1 MQHLLRAGLF
11 FATFVMVVMAIV
23 QVSGRVAFAFL
34 HTVEPRINELVAE
47 RGIMLE
53 GLQGTWR
60 YLNPGVRIDAVR
72 LPAGELRDVVVE
84 LDVLESLRRS
94 QPVLTRGYVAK
105 GEVALDW
112 VDGRWQLRDM
122 PPAGPLPFDLA
133 ALLWQSDA
141 LAADVEVT
149 LTRSGETTA
158 YLASLRA
165 TNRGGGHGA
174 EVTVTAHSTASSAT
188 ASAAESC
195 KRCTLRLIAD
205 FRDAVPFVR
214 PASRRLRLET
224 EQFDLPLVA
233 LTGLPGARG
242 TLRGLHTVWQDE
254 AAEGAGG
261 VSFTIDDVSLGG
273 SQSFSVVAKLALVG
287 GERRLQAAAKQ
298 LELRAAERSVA
309 IEGLLVESHG
319 QGLHAYLPVLDISA
333 LSPLAQDVTQG
344 IERAGEW
351 LRALDLKGSANDLRL
366 SVERGEDRW
375 LVAYEA
381 QLSDM
386 AMQAY
391 KGAPTVQN
399 GAARVFGA
407 GRHMVADVL
416 APAPFMHLPEVFA
429 EGWQLADAS
438 GRLEAWVQP
447 GYFAMRG
454 SDLDTRLGNTQV
466 HGSFALAQPKARYD
480 KHLTLNIR
488 ADAADVAT
496 GQALVPYKL
505 GGGLAR
511 WLQEAPRGGRF
522 EEIAFA
528 YQGQIRAQHG
538 VPARRVALRSRVLD
552 AGVRFHDD
560 WPEVAQVHGTLYVS
574 GADTVVQ
581 ATRGTSLGVAID
593 GSEVAVRNNGA
604 LVDVALQA
612 RGDGARML
620 EFVRN
625 SALRERMPFVTPE
638 WQAGGEIALA
648 GRVQVPLSQQ
658 TAELGPEVQLQ
669 AKLAGVALHIPQYR
683 ARFSDLRGAVD
694 FSLPHGLR
702 AQALTGQFWEHPMK
716 ARIGFDDQAVQFDLD
731 GRLEAARTFAIIGM
745 DDPGLLRGA
754 YDFAASLRV
763 AVDGESVTSLQASSD
778 LTGMEVLAPD
788 GVGKTADEAVPT
800 TVALR
805 FLDTHSATEF
815 NYGSATGWL
824 HIEDA
829 PVRGAI
835 GLAETAPVLPA
846 GEDVV
851 LVGGHLNSI
860 DVAQWAGGGQ
870 GGLQLPFAWRLD
882 GLSADVLKIEEFT
895 VLAPTLHGGTGSEG
909 LAFEVRAADLSGHVM
924 LPDSGPMDINLDL
937 LRLPAGDAEVADPLP
952 AVDPLPAE
960 LAVTLPEAHVRI
972 DQVLIGE
979 EDFGRWE
986 FDVRRRDAQA
996 VAFENLAAELK
1007 GVRIASPSGIVWNG
1021 ATSVFEGRLHMADLA
1036 LVLPEWGY
1044 APTLSSEQAE
1054 IVADVGWPGSPLNV
1068 ALLGLTGDVHFG
1080 AEEGRFMEVEAGGG
1094 ALRIMSL
1101 LNFSAIVKRLNLNF
1115 SDVVGKG
1122 LSYEELSAG
1131 VRLEAG
1137 RLTFTD
1143 PLHVDSTSSQFR
1155 IGGTV
1160 DLVHGVLDNEM
1171 VVTLPLT
1178 RGLPWYGVYVGLANP
1193 LAGLG
1198 VLLGERV
1205 LRKPLQQISTA
1216 KYAVRGTLDD
1226 PDVRFVELFNTRMSE
1241 PAPAADV
1248 PAEQDAG

>member
-1 MQHLLRAGLF
+1 MQQLLRACLF
-11 FATFVMVVMAIV
+11 FATFLMVVMAIV

-34 HTVEPRINELVAE
+34 DRAEPRINSLLAG
-47 RGIMLE
+47 RSITLD

-60 YLNPGVRIDAVR
+60 YLNPGVYIDAVR
-72 LPAGELRDVVVE
+72 LPAGELRGVTLE

-94 QPVLTRGYVAK
+94 QLVLTRGYVAE
-105 GEVALDW
+105 GEVALEW

-141 LAADVEVT
+141 LVADVQVT
-149 LTRSGETTA
+149 LMRADDTA
-158 YLASLRA
+158 AYVASVRA

-174 EVTVTAHSTASSAT
+174 QVTIAGPSTA
-188 ASAAESC
+188 C
-195 KRCTLRLIAD
+195 DDCTLRLIAD

-214 PASRRLRLET
+214 PASRRLRLEA
-224 EQFDLPLVA
+224 ERFDLPLAV

-242 TLRGLHTVWQDE
+242 SLRGMHAVWQDE
-254 AAEGAGG
+254 AAEGAGA
-261 VSFTIDDVSLGG
+261 VAFTLDDVSLGG
-273 SQSFSVVAKLALVG
+273 SQSFSVLVDLAVVG
-287 GERRLQAAAKQ
+287 SETRMQAAATH
-298 LELRAAERSVA
+298 LELRTGSRSA
-309 IEGLLVESHG
+309 PIDGLLVEARA
-319 QGLHAYLPVLDISA
+319 QGVHAYLPMLDITA
-333 LSPLAQDVTQG
+333 LSPLAQDVTAG
-344 IERAGEW
+344 VERAGEW
-351 LRALDLKGSANDLRL
+351 LQALDLKGRADDLRL
-366 SVERGEDRW
+366 SVERGEGRW

-391 KGAPTVQN
+391 KGAPTVRD

-407 GRHMVADVL
+407 GPHLVADVL
-416 APAPFMHLPEVFA
+416 APAPFMHLPEVFS
-429 EGWQLADAS
+429 EGWQLAEAS
-438 GRLEAWVQP
+438 GRLEALVTP

-454 SDLDTRLGNTQV
+454 SNLDTRLRGTQV

-488 ADAADVAT
+488 ADTADVQT
-496 GQALVPYKL
+496 GQSLVPYKL
-505 GGGLAR
+505 GSGLAR
-511 WLQEAPRGGRF
+511 WLQEAPRGGGF
-522 EEIAFA
+522 EEVAFA
-528 YQGQIRAQHG
+528 YQGQIHAPRG
-538 VPARRVALRSRVLD
+538 VPARRVALRSRVID
-552 AGVRFHDD
+552 ARVRFHDD

-574 GADTVVQ
+574 GADTMVQ
-581 ATRGTSLGVAID
+581 AARGTSLGVAID

-612 RGDGARML
+612 RGDGERML
-620 EFVRN
+620 EFVRG
-625 SALRERMPFVTPE
+625 SALRQRMPFVTQQ
-638 WQAGGEIALA
+638 WQAGGEIALS
-648 GRVQVPLSQQ
+648 GRVQVPLGQQ
-658 TAELGPEVQLQ
+658 TQEPGPEVQLQ
-669 AKLAGVALHIPQYR
+669 AKLAGVALHIPEFR
-683 ARFSDLRGAVD
+683 ARFRDLRGSVD

-702 AQALTGQFWEHPMK
+702 AQALTGYFWEHPMK

-731 GRLEAARTFAIIGM
+731 GRLDAERTFAIIGM
-745 DDPGLLRGA
+745 DDPGLLQGA

-763 AVDGESVTSLQASSD
+763 AADAESVTSLQASSD
-778 LTGMEVLAPD
+778 LTGMEVLAPA
-788 GVGKTADEAVPT
+788 GVGKTAEQAVAT

-805 FLDTHSATEF
+805 FLETHIATEF
-815 NYGSATGWL
+815 SYGTATGWL
-824 HIEDA
+824 HIEEA

-835 GLAETAPVLPA
+835 GLAQAAPVLPA

-851 LVGGHLNSI
+851 LIGGHLPSI
-860 DVAQWAGGGQ
+860 DIAQWAGGDQ
-870 GGLQLPFAWRLD
+870 GGLHLPFTWRID
-882 GLSADVLKIEEFT
+882 GLSADVLTIEDFA
-895 VLAPTLHGGTGSEG
+895 VQSPTLHGGIGAGG
-909 LAFEVRAADLSGHVM
+909 LAFEIRAADMAGHVM

-937 LRLPAGDAEVADPLP
+937 LRLPSEERQDVVETTPAADPLP
-952 AVDPLPAE
+952 AGLVA
-960 LAVTLPEAHVRI
+960 TLPEAHVRI
-972 DQVLIGE
+972 DRVLLGE
-979 EDFGRWE
+979 DEFGRWE
-986 FDVRRRDAQA
+986 FDVRRRSAEA
-996 VAFENLAAELK
+996 VVFENLAAEVK
-1007 GVRIASPSGIVWNG
+1007 GVQIAAPAGIVWNG
-1021 ATSVFEGRLHMADLA
+1021 TTSVFDGQLNMVDLA
-1036 LVLPEWGY
+1036 NVLPQWGY
-1044 APTLSSEQAE
+1044 APTLSSAQAV
-1054 IVADVGWPGSPLNV
+1054 IVADVSWPGSPLNV
-1068 ALLGLTGDVHFG
+1068 ALLGLTGDVRFD
-1080 AEEGRFMEVEAGGG
+1080 AQEGRFVEVEAGGG

-1101 LNFSAIVKRLNLNF
+1101 LNFSALIKRLNLNF

-1122 LSYEELSAG
+1122 LSYETVSAA

-1143 PLHVDSTSSQFR
+1143 PLHVDSTSSEFR